1 MSEWYAW
8 RVNRNQDGPAS
19 SHLLFKEEIVMGD
32 LMLMRQTP
40 VSLLRDW
47 LAKNTESL
55 RMVPERDIILQA
67 RLAVP
72 EISQM
77 DNGDIAWEIHQWAKT
92 HSYLPVDLPGV
103 PTYVTGSSG
112 ATPVRAGDPE
122 IIDRLESLLKTLKSV
137 PTEIKWTGKDA
148 SAAITVSGATATLG
162 NLEATAG
169 WDRTLELKTS
179 VSGMEFSGKIDPG
192 NKNWEMTFT
201 IGNEVPNLSDV
212 ANVFQKGESALRG
225 VVLNAGK
232 VDLQNPSKTVQQ
244 FKPYVDPIK
253 EAVDAASKIAK
264 QRPGDISF
272 GVSLKG
278 PLPNAPSPGG
288 VTVTAVITI
297 VF

>member
-1 MSEWYAW
+1 MT
-8 RVNRNQDGPAS
+8 
-19 SHLLFKEEIVMGD
+19 D

-55 RMVPERDIILQA
+55 RMTPERDIITSA
-67 RLAVP
+67 RIEVP
-72 EISQM
+72 AIAQM
-77 DNGDIAWEIHQWAKT
+77 DNGDIAWEIHQWAKKN
-92 HSYLPVDLPGV
+92 SFLPVDLPGD
-103 PTYVTGSSG
+103 PTYVSGSSG

-122 IIDRLESLLKTLKSV
+122 IIDKLKSLLNTLKSV

-148 SAAITVSGATATLG
+148 SAAISVSGLTATLG
-162 NLEATAG
+162 PVEATAG

-179 VSGMEFSGKIDPG
+179 VSGMEFSGKIDPA
-192 NKNWEMTFT
+192 NKNWEMKFT
-201 IGNEVPNLSDV
+201 IGNDVPNLSDL
-212 ANVFQKGESALRG
+212 ASIFTKGEAALRG
-225 VVLNAGK
+225 VVLNADK
-232 VDLQNPSKTVQQ
+232 VDLKNPSKTMAT

-253 EAVDAASKIAK
+253 DAVDAASKIAK

-278 PLPNAPSPGG
+278 PLPDSPPGTGG
-288 VTVTAVITI
+288 ITVTAVITI

>member
-1 MSEWYAW
+1 MLGAKT
-8 RVNRNQDGPAS
+8 VNQAGPLVFS
-19 SHLLFKEEIVMGD
+19 FKEEIVMGD

-55 RMVPERDIILQA
+55 RMIPERDMILQA

-92 HSYLPVDLPGV
+92 HSFLPVDLPGV
-103 PTYVTGSSG
+103 PIPGSSG

-122 IIDRLESLLKTLKSV
+122 IIDRLKSFLKTLQSM
-137 PTEIKWTGKDA
+137 PTAIKWTGNDA
-148 SAAITVSGATATLG
+148 SAAISVSGLTATLG
-162 NLEATAG
+162 PVEATAG

-179 VSGMEFSGKIDPG
+179 VSGMEFSGKIDPS

-201 IGNEVPNLSDV
+201 IGNDVPNLADV
-212 ANVFQKGESALRG
+212 ATVFQKGESALRG
-225 VVLNAGK
+225 VVMNADK
-232 VDLQNPSKTVQQ
+232 VDLKNPSKTVAL

-253 EAVDAASKIAK
+253 GAVDAASKIAK

-278 PLPNAPSPGG
+278 PLPNSPGPGG
-288 VTVTAVITI
+288 VTVTAGITI

>member
-1 MSEWYAW
+1 M
-8 RVNRNQDGPAS
+8 
-19 SHLLFKEEIVMGD
+19 EEIVMGEFD
-32 LMLMRQTP
+32 LMLMRPTP

-47 LAKNTESL
+47 LAKNTENL
-55 RMVPERDIILQA
+55 RMIPERDIIRSA
-67 RLAVP
+67 RLGVP

-77 DNGDIAWEIHQWAKT
+77 DNGDVAWEIHQWAKT
-92 HSYLPVDLPGV
+92 HSFLPVDLPGT
-103 PTYVTGSSG
+103 PTYVPGSQG

-122 IIDRLESLLKTLKSV
+122 IIDRLKALLKTLQSI
-137 PTEIKWTGKDA
+137 PTEIKWTGKEA
-148 SAAITVSGATATLG
+148 SAAISVSGLTATLG
-162 NLEATAG
+162 AGGNAKLEASAG

-179 VSGMEFSGKIDPG
+179 VSGMDFSAKIDPA

-225 VVLNAGK
+225 VVTNAGK
-232 VDLQNPSKTVQQ
+232 VDLSNPSKTVQQ
-244 FKPYVDPIK
+244 FKPFVDPIK

-278 PLPNAPSPGG
+278 PLANSPNVGG
-288 VTVTAVITI
+288 VTITAVITI

>member
-1 MSEWYAW
+1 L
-8 RVNRNQDGPAS
+8 GPLPFS
-19 SHLLFKEEIVMGD
+19 FKEEIVMTD

-47 LAKNTESL
+47 LTKNTESL
-55 RMVPERDIILQA
+55 RMIPERDIILQA

-92 HSYLPVDLPGV
+92 HSFLPVDLPSSS
-103 PTYVTGSSG
+103 TYVSGSSG

-122 IIDRLESLLKTLKSV
+122 IIDRLKSLLKTLKSI

-148 SAAITVSGATATLG
+148 SAGISVSGITATLG
-162 NLEATAG
+162 PMEATAG

-179 VSGMEFSGKIDPG
+179 VSGMEFSGQIDPV
-192 NKNWEMTFT
+192 NKNWTMTFT

-212 ANVFQKGESALRG
+212 ANIFTKGEGALRG
-225 VVLNAGK
+225 VITNADK
-232 VDLQNPSKTVQQ
+232 VDLKNPSKTIAQ

-253 EAVDAASKIAK
+253 DAVDAASKIAK
-264 QRPGDISF
+264 LRPGDISF

-278 PLPNAPSPGG
+278 PLPNSPSQGG
-288 VTVTAVITI
+288 VTVTAQITI
-297 VF
+297 FF

>member
-1 MSEWYAW
+1 
-8 RVNRNQDGPAS
+8 
-19 SHLLFKEEIVMGD
+19 MGD

-55 RMVPERDIILQA
+55 RVIPERDIILQA
-67 RLAVP
+67 RLGVP

-92 HSYLPVDLPGV
+92 HSFFPVDLPGA
-103 PTYVTGSSG
+103 PTCASGSSG

-122 IIDRLESLLKTLKSV
+122 IIERLKALLNTLKSV

-148 SAAITVSGATATLG
+148 SAAISVSGLTATLG

-179 VSGMEFSGKIDPG
+179 VSGMEFSGQIDPV
-192 NKNWEMTFT
+192 NKNWTMTFT
-201 IGNEVPNLSDV
+201 IGDDVPNLSDV
-212 ANVFQKGESALRG
+212 ATVFQKGESALRG
-225 VVLNAGK
+225 VVTNAGK
-232 VDLQNPSKTVQQ
+232 VDLKNPSKTVQQ

-253 EAVDAASKIAK
+253 DAVEAASKIAK

-278 PLPNAPSPGG
+278 PLPDSPSAGGG

-297 VF
+297 LF

>member
-1 MSEWYAW
+1 
-8 RVNRNQDGPAS
+8 
-19 SHLLFKEEIVMGD
+19 MGD

-47 LAKNTESL
+47 LAKNSESL
-55 RMVPERDIILQA
+55 RVIPERDIILQA

-92 HSYLPVDLPGV
+92 HSFLPVDLPGGAS
-103 PTYVTGSSG
+103 TYVSGSSG
-112 ATPVRAGDPE
+112 TTPVRSGDPE
-122 IIDRLESLLKTLKSV
+122 IIERLKALLNTLKSV

-148 SAAITVSGATATLG
+148 GAAISVSGVTATLG

-179 VSGMEFSGKIDPG
+179 VSGMEFSGQIDPV
-192 NKNWEMTFT
+192 NKNWTMTFT
-201 IGNEVPNLSDV
+201 IGDEVPNLSDV
-212 ANVFQKGESALRG
+212 ATVFQKGESALRG
-225 VVLNAGK
+225 VVTNAGK
-232 VDLQNPSKTVQQ
+232 VDLKNPSKTVQQ

-253 EAVDAASKIAK
+253 DAVDAASKIAK

-278 PLPNAPSPGG
+278 PLPNSPTAGG
-288 VTVTAVITI
+288 ITVTAVITI
-297 VF
+297 LF